1 MMGEDP
7 EGIIK
12 GCVDI
17 LKQIINDDTVPK
29 NIRRSAEKAK
39 DVLEKGVES
48 GKDSY
53 AIRAASAISILDEVG
68 NDPNIPL
75 HARTLIWNIVSQLE
89 RIPPE

>member
-1 MMGEDP
+1 MMNEDP
-7 EGIIK
+7 ENIIK

-17 LKQIINDDTVPK
+17 LNQIINDDTVPK

-39 DVLEKGVES
+39 EVLEKGVES

-89 RIPPE
+89 RIPVE